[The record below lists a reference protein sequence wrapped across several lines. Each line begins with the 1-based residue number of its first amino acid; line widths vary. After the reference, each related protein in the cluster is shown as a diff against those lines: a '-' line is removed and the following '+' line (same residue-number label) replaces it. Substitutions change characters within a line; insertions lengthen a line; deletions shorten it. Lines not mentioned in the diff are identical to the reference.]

1 MGEGSILWRRFGEYP
16 LLHPELRREELTG
29 TMPRAWEAVAAEW
42 RRASLDHEG
51 RGFAV
56 VVDDDA
62 GEHHLYWAA
71 EEPRVLA
78 RLARQCLDRLEQL
91 EDDHEPVLTAEHF
104 TPEYPEPG
112 GLVALGDAGF
122 RVARWWLD
130 YRLDPIPA
138 VLRPPGANVHEVR
151 AHEVADVLELCH
163 RQELDE
169 YEWAYVDQ
177 VRAWI
182 ERPNHAL
189 FVAYDGGRLM
199 AYAAV
204 RRYTAAA
211 GRQRLFVRALR
222 ADHDGLRDGW
232 AELALTAAL
241 LWGRERGC
249 ADAMLWVERDD
260 LAYRGLYDS
269 MGFAPHGEAS
279 LVLRYNPLLKR
290 S

>member
-1 MGEGSILWRRFGEYP
+1 MGDGSILWRRFSEYP

-29 TMPRAWEAVAAEW
+29 TMPRTWDVIAAEW
-42 RRASLDHEG
+42 RRASVDPEG

-56 VVDDDA
+56 IIDDEV

-78 RLARQCLDRLEQL
+78 RLARHSLERLEQL
-91 EDDHEPVLTAEHF
+91 EDDHTPVTTAEHF

-112 GLVALGDAGF
+112 GIKALNEVGF
-122 RVARWWLD
+122 RVAHWWLD
-130 YRLDPIPA
+130 YRLEPLPLL
-138 VLRPPGANVHEVR
+138 LRPGANVHEIR
-151 AHEVADVLELCH
+151 AHEVQDVLELC
-163 RQELDE
+163 RQQELEE
-169 YEWAYVDQ
+169 YEWTYLDQ
-177 VRAWI
+177 VRAWV

-211 GRQRLFVRALR
+211 GRQRLFIRALR
-222 ADHDGLRDGW
+222 TTHEGLRDGW

-241 LWGRERGC
+241 IWGRERGC

-260 LAYRGLYDS
+260 TAYRGLYDR

-279 LVLRYNPLLKR
+279 IVLRYHPLLTR